1 MSWIICP
8 AHSISIRRSAYE
20 KKSEDVNQTGLK
32 YSDINEGDILVLCM
46 LLQKELKGDK
56 HAVSVNM
63 RLSQMIEATY
73 RHCGQLVE
81 CSIFVNSHYFK
92 NRECITFNPL
102 YLFDPIFFGFHPV
115 FLLFLRDNLPQPP
128 EHRCKMLL

>member
-1 MSWIICP
+1 MRKR
-8 AHSISIRRSAYE
+8 ARMYF
-20 KKSEDVNQTGLK
+20 NQTGLK
-32 YSDINEGDILVLCM
+32 YSDINEGDILVLCI

-92 NRECITFNPL
+92 NRECITFNPDGFIGFCGWADEKNAVPIVEAFKRWCD
-102 YLFDPIFFGFHPV
+102 YLVECREEALWKINHY
-115 FLLFLRDNLPQPP
+115 
-128 EHRCKMLL
+128 